1 LPLGFAELA
10 GAADYSVEFA
20 EYFAL
25 LINQQFRV
33 THNIDEQ
40 NMPDLQTRLFFGGHL
55 REMKH
60 LIFASGVERINI
72 DNLAW

>member
-1 LPLGFAELA
+1 
-10 GAADYSVEFA
+10 
-20 EYFAL
+20 L

-40 NMPDLQTRLFFGGHL
+40 NMPDLQARLFFGGHL

>member
-10 GAADYSVEFA
+10 GAAYYFVEFA

-25 LINQQFRV
+25 LIKQQFRV

-55 REMKH
+55 EAKH
-60 LIFASGVERINI
+60 LIFALGVERINI